1 MHWSAWAIQRFETL
15 LRPFNKVW
23 KRMELHNIAK
33 CGIGMPSYICS
44 FAICGWL
51 QFWQKIQT
59 IGECLVGGGS
69 ILMISSSFLF
79 DRILKLFTKTKNLEE
94 SCPKAQNSFFFF
106 SRRRRAA
113 PLLASRDAARSAWFD
128 GIEPLPWK
136 TGFSLNDREDNHR
149 NPAAPRCK
157 WEKMRKNRLIVWTI
171 EKTTMGILRHL
182 MQMRKPK
189 ARTSHQ
195 SQAFSSRT
203 RSVLRLTISVHLARE
218 RPKPARA
225 P

>member
-94 SCPKAQNSFFFF
+94 SCPKAQNSFF
-106 SRRRRAA
+106 SVEEE
-113 PLLASRDAARSAWFD
+113 
-128 GIEPLPWK
+128 EPLPCLRREMRPGALDL
-136 TGFSLNDREDNHR
+136 TELNHC
-149 NPAAPRCK
+149 P
-157 WEKMRKNRLIVWTI
+157 EKQVLVWTI
-171 EKTTMGILRHL
+171 EKTTIGIL
-182 MQMRKPK
+182 Q
-189 ARTSHQ
+189 HQ
-195 SQAFSSRT
+195 DANEKKWGKT
-203 RSVLRLTISVHLARE
+203 G
-218 RPKPARA
+218 
-225 P
+225 